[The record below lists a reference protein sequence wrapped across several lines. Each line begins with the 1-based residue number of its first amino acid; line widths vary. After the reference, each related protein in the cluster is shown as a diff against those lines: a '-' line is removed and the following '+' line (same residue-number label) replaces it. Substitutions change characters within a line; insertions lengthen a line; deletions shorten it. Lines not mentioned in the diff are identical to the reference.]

1 MDLMNDDRTTQFD
14 PTGAARL
21 HALDMALAART
32 SLSVLI
38 TATPELAIPI
48 AIKIAAGTD
57 EPASDE
63 GVLVVDAADNR
74 DLQSTLIRAASGGL
88 DRLRAVV
95 VHDVDS
101 LGPAQQA
108 ALMSLVADAA
118 RPRARACRIVA
129 TTSVP
134 LYERVLDG
142 SFDSRL
148 FYCLNRIHIKAGAPP
163 AGAC

>member
-1 MDLMNDDRTTQFD
+1 MNLMNDDQATQID

-21 HALDMALAART
+21 HALDMELAART

-38 TATPELAIPI
+38 SATPDLALPM

-57 EPASDE
+57 EPASDD
-63 GVLVVDAADNR
+63 VMVVDGAANR
-74 DLQSTLIRAASGGL
+74 DLQSTLIRAASGAL

-101 LGPAQQA
+101 LGPAQQS
-108 ALMSLVADAA
+108 ALMSLVTDAA

-129 TTSVP
+129 TTSVA
-134 LYERVLDG
+134 LFERVLEG
-142 SFDSRL
+142 TFDSRL
-148 FYCLNRIHIKAGAPP
+148 FYCLNKIHIKAAAPLGAD
-163 AGAC
+163 C